1 MWSHPGKK
9 AIEKLTAN
17 VERLVIEGYTDSF
30 CTAFTQS
37 KLTKQI
43 SR

>member
-9 AIEKLTAN
+9 AIERLTAN
-17 VERLVIEGYTDSF
+17 IEGLVIEGYTDSF
-30 CTAFTQS
+30 CTVFAES

-43 SR
+43 S